1 MKILGISCWYHDS
14 AVAFIENGI
23 IKNALQ
29 EERFTRK
36 KHDPNFP
43 LNSILWILDKY
54 NLKINDFDYIAF
66 YEDPNL
72 KFKRIKY
79 THSINW
85 PFSFEKYLKDMDSQE
100 FKISIKRYIRKKLK
114 FKGKFFICKHHISHA
129 ASAFYPSPF
138 SKAAILTIDGVGE
151 YETTT
156 FGIGSGK
163 NIDIKKRVHYPHS
176 LGLLYSAFTYY
187 CGFKVNSGEYK
198 LMGLAPYGRPIYKEL
213 ILDNLVDVKE
223 DGSFRLNMKYFGHF
237 GQDVAINN
245 EFEKLFKNIR
255 RAPESEIS
263 NFYIN
268 IASSIQ
274 NVLEEIF
281 ISICSFVKDETELD
295 NLCLAGGVAL
305 NCVANGKLLKK
316 NLFENLWI
324 QPAAGDAGGALGAAL
339 YCSNQKYN
347 NNSKKPQFMSP
358 YLGPEFKDE
367 DIEIYLKKNKIN
379 FLKTKNI
386 TEISADLLS
395 KGKIIGWFQGGSEF
409 GPRSLGN
416 RSILGNPLIKDM
428 QKNIN
433 LKVKFR
439 ESFRPF
445 APVILEEY
453 LHEWFDLNTISSP
466 YMLLVSKLNKTKLL
480 KDSTLRKYNFEDL
493 AITRSLIPAVTHVDC
508 SARIQTI
515 TAKQNYLLY
524 DLISKF
530 NSITNCPVLIN
541 TSFNVRGEPIVLTPD
556 DAFRCFM
563 MTNIDY
569 LSMGS
574 YLIDK
579 KQEFYS
585 QCNIIE
591 NNINSIF
598 PLD

>member
-54 NLKINDFDYIAF
+54 NFDINDFDYIAF

-85 PFSFEKYLKDMDSQE
+85 PFNFKKYLNDMESQE
-100 FKISIKRYIRKKLK
+100 LKISIKKYIRKNLRY
-114 FKGKFFICKHHISHA
+114 KGNFFICKHHISHA

-156 FGIGSGK
+156 FGIGSGD
-163 NIDIKKRVHYPHS
+163 NINIKRRINFPHS
-176 LGLLYSAFTYY
+176 LGLIYSAFTYY

-198 LMGLAPYGRPIYKEL
+198 LMGLAPYGRPIYKDL
-213 ILDNLVDVKE
+213 ILDNLIDVKE

-237 GQDVAINN
+237 GQDIAISN
-245 EFEKLFKNIR
+245 EFEKLFNNER
-255 RAPESEIS
+255 RIPESEIS
-263 NFYIN
+263 DFYIN
-268 IASSIQ
+268 VASSIQ
-274 NVLEEIF
+274 KVLEEIF
-281 ISICSFVKDETELD
+281 LSICGFVKDETGLD

-316 NLFENLWI
+316 NLYKNIWI

-339 YCSNQKYN
+339 YCSNQKYKKK
-347 NNSKKPQFMSP
+347 SKNLQFMNP
-358 YLGPEFKDE
+358 YLGPEFDDD

-379 FLKTKNI
+379 FSKSEDITNKTA
-386 TEISADLLS
+386 ELLS

-409 GPRSLGN
+409 GPRALGN
-416 RSILGNPLIKDM
+416 RSILGNPLVKDM

-433 LKVKFR
+433 LKIKFR

-453 LHEWFDLNTISSP
+453 LNDWFDLNTNSSP
-466 YMLLVSKLNKTKLL
+466 YMLLVSKLKKSKLL
-480 KDSTLRKYNFEDL
+480 KDADLRKYTFEDL
-493 AITRSLIPAVTHVDC
+493 EIPRSLIPAVTHVDC

-530 NSITNCPVLIN
+530 NAITNCPVLIN

-556 DAFRCFM
+556 DAFKCFM

-579 KQEFYS
+579 KQDFYS
-585 QCNIIE
+585 QINIPK
-591 NNINSIF
+591 NKKNIIF